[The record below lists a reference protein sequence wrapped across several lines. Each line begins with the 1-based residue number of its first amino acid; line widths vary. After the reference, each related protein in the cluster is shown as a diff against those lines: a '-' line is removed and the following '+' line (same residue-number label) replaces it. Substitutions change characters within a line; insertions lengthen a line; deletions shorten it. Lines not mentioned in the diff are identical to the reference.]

1 MKQEENSKKIKFVV
15 FSAGFL
21 LILYNF
27 VFFVGRNAVD
37 VPFWDQ
43 WSIVEILAKK
53 ASLWELFQYQHNEH
67 RIGVGLIIIK
77 FLAIISH
84 WSQILEI
91 KFVSLLMISSSLVI
105 LFLKR
110 SISKKIEIL
119 DLIIPLLFLNIFQF
133 ENIDWG
139 FQISFIL
146 PLFFF
151 CLWLAVLRIKNTK
164 KRNAAF
170 STLSLMSAY
179 SSFHGLILPVITIGH
194 IAYDFFRK
202 KSGKIGNLLFFV
214 FLNISII
221 GSYFINYKRIF
232 QPASFPGVSKK
243 SIEYFSLAVSNGF
256 LYPKE
261 YSLISY
267 FLLIITLFIL
277 AIALY
282 EIFIKKKW
290 HMNLVVGASS
300 IAFALAFIS
309 IITVGRSSLGA
320 AQALASRYV
329 TFALLIPIGI
339 FFIFSQYKRGVYLK
353 LALIFFLTYNVVF
366 LTSPIRSYTK
376 MVTIGKQE
384 ALDCYKTS
392 PPSKYKKCF
401 RIFALYPD
409 EELISKLIPKVF
421 KIKKLF

>member
-151 CLWLAVLRIKNTK
+151 LGSKIQK
-164 KRNAAF
+164 KE
-170 STLSLMSAY
+170 M
-179 SSFHGLILPVITIGH
+179 LP
-194 IAYDFFRK
+194 
-202 KSGKIGNLLFFV
+202 
-214 FLNISII
+214 
-221 GSYFINYKRIF
+221 F
-232 QPASFPGVSKK
+232 QRFP
-243 SIEYFSLAVSNGF
+243 
-256 LYPKE
+256 
-261 YSLISY
+261 
-267 FLLIITLFIL
+267 
-277 AIALY
+277 
-282 EIFIKKKW
+282 
-290 HMNLVVGASS
+290 
-300 IAFALAFIS
+300 
-309 IITVGRSSLGA
+309 
-320 AQALASRYV
+320 
-329 TFALLIPIGI
+329 
-339 FFIFSQYKRGVYLK
+339 
-353 LALIFFLTYNVVF
+353 
-366 LTSPIRSYTK
+366 
-376 MVTIGKQE
+376 
-384 ALDCYKTS
+384 
-392 PPSKYKKCF
+392 
-401 RIFALYPD
+401 
-409 EELISKLIPKVF
+409 
-421 KIKKLF
+421 